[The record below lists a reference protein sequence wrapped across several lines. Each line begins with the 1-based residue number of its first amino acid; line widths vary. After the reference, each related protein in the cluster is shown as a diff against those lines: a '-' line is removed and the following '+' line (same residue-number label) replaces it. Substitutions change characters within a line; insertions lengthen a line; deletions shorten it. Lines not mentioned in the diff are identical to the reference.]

1 MQRPRRINSSFPG
14 AEDRKSIISSLKRI
28 TITTIFIVA
37 ETAIISKKA
46 KKHIRNAY
54 RDQVYK
60 SLFRYREE
68 DGDGDRRK
76 STHKKISASTRIPR
90 TTAIVIIEVFVI
102 FSHPIPTYFHYMHFY
117 GYVNEKKVF

>member
-28 TITTIFIVA
+28 AVTPIFIIEKA
-37 ETAIISKKA
+37 TRMSKKGGYA
-46 KKHIRNAY
+46 RSVHRG
-54 RDQVYK
+54 QGCE
-60 SLFRYREE
+60 SLFGYREE

-102 FSHPIPTYFHYMHFY
+102 FSHPIPTYF
-117 GYVNEKKVF
+117 